1 MSCTQAWIDEEVYL
15 PALKFRHAAELA
27 TLRTALEKAQR
38 DNAHLKAEFT
48 KMPARVNDLK
58 RTAGALRS
66 QLKNEQEARER
77 QVEIARGGIA
87 RENAQLRAEVHDL
100 ERQSV
105 VAERT
110 VNSMAEKFARLAKDA
125 AEGRQDASNE
135 AFRRKLERDAI
146 ANKFCKVYAEVLG
159 VNEAHFCDPDDVI
172 VACRD
177 LRIGYESLKNDP
189 PHKCT
194 ITVPYGKA
202 LRAADHLRRALEV
215 ARGKMKWLQDQRDY
229 FWGENKRLRQRERI
243 WNVLFVMY
251 VAAWVAMYIYTRHFY

>member
-100 ERQSV
+100 ERQLESARATAGHQRSV
-105 VAERT
+105 IAIGVMRSA
-110 VNSMAEKFARLAKDA
+110 ALA
-125 AEGRQDASNE
+125 AEVHA
-135 AFRRKLERDAI
+135 LEQ
-146 ANKFCKVYAEVLG
+146 Y
-159 VNEAHFCDPDDVI
+159 
-172 VACRD
+172 
-177 LRIGYESLKNDP
+177 LKNDP

-194 ITVPYGKA
+194 IAVPYGKA

-243 WNVLFVMY
+243 WNVLFVVY